1 MQKIIAFMKRR
12 RKWLIF
18 VALAVFMF
26 GGALVLIEGDANS
39 LFSYAMFR

>member
-1 MQKIIAFMKRR
+1 MQMIITFVKRR

-18 VALAVFMF
+18 LALAVFMF

-39 LFSYAMFR
+39 LFSYAVFR